1 MQSRHGQAWAGS
13 GMSITNLAV
22 RWHAMCC
29 WMRMQSTRSTTPV
42 RHLSHL
48 DAPPPSPP
56 HHTISLPS
64 LSLTMPHNTT
74 APKKVSAPPWSRAS
88 THAMA
93 ARGDGV
99 VCVGRGCNNREE
111 KRKHNISLTHTCTT
125 CCLCVQVWH
134 VGGGGHGLLV
144 VVRNTSNGAA
154 AAAAAAFPLCTGT
167 CIGVGLGFVCVC
179 VCV

>member
-1 MQSRHGQAWAGS
+1 MAAPFSLSLSPSFSPPPCGGEGEQGGRKQSSHAERSRVGS
-13 GMSITNLAV
+13 EMTITNLAV

-48 DAPPPSPP
+48 DAPPPHLLLITPFP
-56 HHTISLPS
+56 FP

-125 CCLCVQVWH
+125 CCLCLQVWH
-134 VGGGGHGLLV
+134 AGG
-144 VVRNTSNGAA
+144 
-154 AAAAAAFPLCTGT
+154 CWWW
-167 CIGVGLGFVCVC
+167 
-179 VCV
+179 